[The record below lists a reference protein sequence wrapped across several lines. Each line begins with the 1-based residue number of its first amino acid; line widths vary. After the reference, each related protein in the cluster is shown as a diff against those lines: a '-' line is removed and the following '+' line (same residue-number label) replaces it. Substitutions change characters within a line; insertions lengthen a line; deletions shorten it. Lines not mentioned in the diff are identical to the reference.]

1 MFLESKL
8 FETRSNDFWDQESS
22 FEFSIHRDD
31 IIDSTME
38 VSTMEDRNAN
48 IFGTRIIFHRLKINS
63 EYLNI
68 NARQNL

>member
-1 MFLESKL
+1 
-8 FETRSNDFWDQESS
+8 
-22 FEFSIHRDD
+22 
-31 IIDSTME
+31 ME